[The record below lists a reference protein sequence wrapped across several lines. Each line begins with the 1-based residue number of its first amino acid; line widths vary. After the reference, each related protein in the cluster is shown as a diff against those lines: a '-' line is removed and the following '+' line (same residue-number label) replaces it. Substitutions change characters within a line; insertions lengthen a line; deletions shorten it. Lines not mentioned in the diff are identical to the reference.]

1 MKYHSPLHIFDGKN
15 ISFEDANSLK
25 KLRQEMLLQFDLQQQ
40 TTIKI
45 NGAEYDKAA
54 ILSFFEEL
62 KTDGEFHWRVYKNKD
77 LLNFLE
83 KGDFQ
88 FFSNSNNWK
97 ELEDPA
103 FQAWVAPYFIEK
115 LSESIY
121 KCAEEKGFRSMNR
134 LHTLNKSGFPMSD
147 EIKDQ
152 VYAKAFSFLNKTVAA
167 AMLAA
172 INPFIE
178 NSDRVFKKEIHEY
191 LQPHYFNALKALP
204 YTIFQPVLKSYSQL
218 AMQLMR
224 KAFYKD
230 RPFADFSKNELKLL
244 AHATDIYLHE
254 NPDNKDMI
262 KLSKDLRSSIHGG
275 GQKTGSELSGALLV
289 KILIFI
295 VILAA
300 RISTC
305 SSNKKNNYS
314 ISYPQANYQSPTTY
328 MPTITAINRS
338 KMIGTW
344 EANFLMGKD
353 SIPIKRTIALT
364 NSFRGAASWQL
375 FDKAGHEICNLSQTF
390 LWEIFPDRHKP
401 AGNYQMKYKY
411 VHGTLINHN
420 CQGLNPEYD
429 TLAKTIEVNL
439 TGRGFYF
446 EHEPFQFEPE
456 TNGAP
461 AIFILSNQ
469 PYTKK
474 ANN

>member
-1 MKYHSPLHIFDGKN
+1 MTYHSPLHIFDGKN

-40 TTIKI
+40 TTIQI
-45 NGAEYDKAA
+45 NGVEYDKAA

-62 KTDGEFHWRVYKNKD
+62 KTDGEFHLRIYQNKD

-97 ELEDPA
+97 TPEDPA
-103 FQAWVAPYFIEK
+103 FQEWVAPYFIDK
-115 LSESIY
+115 LSDSIY

-134 LHTLNKSGFPMSD
+134 LHTLNKSGFPMPD
-147 EIKDQ
+147 EIKDR
-152 VYAKAFSFLNKTVAA
+152 VYAKTFSFLKKTVANA
-167 AMLAA
+167 HHAA
-172 INPFIE
+172 IDPFIE
-178 NSDRVFKKEIHEY
+178 NSDRVFKKETHEY
-191 LQPHYFNALKALP
+191 LQPHYFNVLKALP
-204 YTIFQPVLKSYSQL
+204 SAIFHPVMKSYSQVG
-218 AMQLMR
+218 MQLLR

-230 RPFADFSKNELKLL
+230 RLFSDFSKNDLRMLSQ
-244 AHATDIYLHE
+244 AADIYLHE
-254 NPDNKDMI
+254 NPDDKEVK
-262 KLSKDLRSSIHGG
+262 KLSKDLRSNIYGG
-275 GQKTGSELSGALLV
+275 GEKTGIDFGAGFALKLF
-289 KILIFI
+289 IFI
-295 VILAA
+295 IILAA

-305 SSNKKNNYS
+305 SSNKKSNYS

-328 MPTITAINRS
+328 MPTITAIDRS

-344 EANFLMGKD
+344 EANFLMGED
-353 SIPIKRTIALT
+353 SLPVKRTVALT

-375 FDKAGHEICNLSQTF
+375 LDKTRHEICNLNQTF

-401 AGNYQMKYKY
+401 AGNYQIKYKY

-420 CQGLNPEYD
+420 CQGLSPEYD

-446 EHEPFQFEPE
+446 EHEPLQFEPE
-456 TNGAP
+456 TNDAP
-461 AIFILSNQ
+461 ATFILSNQ
-469 PYTKK
+469 PFTKK
-474 ANN
+474 ASK